1 MEQERLIPQHRQIAQ
16 LILGF
21 SPDLTAM
28 QHQQWKILGNLNAE
42 NMFRIDQ
49 EKQTIFIM
57 NEMFHIS
64 FALVHNQHTPFIQYN
79 FNDQDQHAELLE
91 DFFLNDVGFLTDQLN
106 EQHSL
111 FLKNKAQQLR
121 ELIAKQIYQWVD
133 GPTRVIACLN
143 QMSMTQAELLD
154 RRLMVLGMAKYACF
168 AQSKQMGTDLDPALQ
183 QHFSQLCVLH
193 IVNGEDFL
201 PLQGLM
207 DCYDELCHSAAQFL
221 PSALYR
227 IATLTFEQKFNLDE
241 LLDHQMDFALLQP
254 YALQQSHVLSF
265 VRLMNRELWHK
276 DDLLAKQNFL
286 QPNAQIWQKKVA
298 RLPIF
303 DYSRTVNWL
312 FKQDAMVLDWLSAHI
327 QHSHVRIAVTAL
339 SFVDTSQIH
348 PCIILLTLQYFQHT
362 CARMFIQSCDIH
374 ATTEQW
380 FEHQNNQSVV
390 LKGQQQTVEDQ
401 RIAISPSI
409 LYLDEW
415 MNLLR
420 NVANKNET
428 IVKQVYKKISRV
440 MQAYML
446 HLHHIVQDLPHE
458 LLNYVHPSTHQNR
471 GFYRTLRRHHVPV
484 NEFRALF
491 YLRYQNLRVSVFDAY
506 VRDYLIYCFN
516 ENREIAKNSTWLGL
530 FHHAVEW
537 HRQLHKDEIL
547 ARLKQSFA
555 VNTWNA
561 VSPQTI
567 LQYSGWSFEE
577 LHQIERIIEES
588 NVFHHCLA
596 MSYAERI
603 MQGEYVAFHMSS
615 PHYAQSLT
623 LGCHIQ
629 AGKLLFD
636 QLEYPNNQKA
646 EQLLVTIAEQF
657 IQWFNEHFSPSQ
669 K

>member
-143 QMSMTQAELLD
+143 QMSMAQAELLD

-183 QHFSQLCVLH
+183 QHFSQLCALH

-362 CARMFIQSCDIH
+362 CARMF
-374 ATTEQW
+374 
-380 FEHQNNQSVV
+380 
-390 LKGQQQTVEDQ
+390 
-401 RIAISPSI
+401 
-409 LYLDEW
+409 
-415 MNLLR
+415 
-420 NVANKNET
+420 
-428 IVKQVYKKISRV
+428 KI
-440 MQAYML
+440 
-446 HLHHIVQDLPHE
+446 
-458 LLNYVHPSTHQNR
+458 
-471 GFYRTLRRHHVPV
+471 G
-484 NEFRALF
+484 RA
-491 YLRYQNLRVSVFDAY
+491 S
-506 VRDYLIYCFN
+506 
-516 ENREIAKNSTWLGL
+516 
-530 FHHAVEW
+530 
-537 HRQLHKDEIL
+537 
-547 ARLKQSFA
+547 
-555 VNTWNA
+555 
-561 VSPQTI
+561 
-567 LQYSGWSFEE
+567 
-577 LHQIERIIEES
+577 
-588 NVFHHCLA
+588 
-596 MSYAERI
+596 
-603 MQGEYVAFHMSS
+603 
-615 PHYAQSLT
+615 
-623 LGCHIQ
+623 
-629 AGKLLFD
+629 
-636 QLEYPNNQKA
+636 
-646 EQLLVTIAEQF
+646 
-657 IQWFNEHFSPSQ
+657 
-669 K
+669 